1 MDTVPLFIAIV
12 VLLLLSAFF
21 TAAETAYS
29 RANKIRLKSME
40 AEGKKHGKPVRA
52 FAEEKFERLKMAI
65 LIGDAV
71 ADLVAACLATAAFE
85 RLIGGA
91 GGVAVAAVL
100 SVVAVLLLGEVTPRC
115 IASAHPERTCFRIWP
130 VLRVFYWIFTPLRL
144 LFDGYAKLLSKAFK
158 TEKEDAVTEE
168 ELRSI
173 VDEAE
178 EDGTLKE
185 DESELVRSALEFDDL
200 KVEDI
205 LVPRVD
211 VVAVREDSPM
221 EEILSVFRE
230 NRYSRLPVYREK
242 IDDVVGLIH
251 ERDFYDAYLKGEKT
265 IAHAVQNIVFTT
277 EYARISTL
285 LKQLQREKIH
295 MAAVLDEYGGLVG
308 IVTLEDIL
316 EELVGELWD
325 EHDKEEVLFGKIAD
339 GEYWVDGKC
348 DLGEFFALY
357 GLEEEDADSDSNTVG
372 GWVTEQYGGIP
383 PVGEIVR
390 YKFLEIKV
398 VKAARQKVLK
408 VLSRRVEAP
417 DGEEEAE
424 RSE

>member
-1 MDTVPLFIAIV
+1 MTQLYIENIAVIERASIDFQGGFN
-12 VLLLLSAFF
+12 VLTGETGAGKSILIDSLHAVLGERTSRDLIRTGARSAFVSATF
-21 TAAETAYS
+21 SDVEENVLEA
-29 RANKIRLKSME
+29 IREL
-40 AEGKKHGKPVRA
+40 
-52 FAEEKFERLKMAI
+52 
-65 LIGDAV
+65 
-71 ADLVAACLATAAFE
+71 
-85 RLIGGA
+85 
-91 GGVAVAAVL
+91 
-100 SVVAVLLLGEVTPRC
+100 
-115 IASAHPERTCFRIWP
+115 
-130 VLRVFYWIFTPLRL
+130 
-144 LFDGYAKLLSKAFK
+144 GYA
-158 TEKEDAVTEE
+158 
-168 ELRSI
+168 
-173 VDEAE
+173 AE

-316 EELVGELWD
+316 EELVGEIWD

>member
-185 DESELVRSALEFDDL
+185 DESELVQIGR
-200 KVEDI
+200 
-205 LVPRVD
+205 
-211 VVAVREDSPM
+211 
-221 EEILSVFRE
+221 
-230 NRYSRLPVYREK
+230 
-242 IDDVVGLIH
+242 
-251 ERDFYDAYLKGEKT
+251 
-265 IAHAVQNIVFTT
+265 AHV
-277 EYARISTL
+277 
-285 LKQLQREKIH
+285 
-295 MAAVLDEYGGLVG
+295 
-308 IVTLEDIL
+308 
-316 EELVGELWD
+316 
-325 EHDKEEVLFGKIAD
+325 
-339 GEYWVDGKC
+339 
-348 DLGEFFALY
+348 
-357 GLEEEDADSDSNTVG
+357 
-372 GWVTEQYGGIP
+372 
-383 PVGEIVR
+383 
-390 YKFLEIKV
+390 
-398 VKAARQKVLK
+398 
-408 VLSRRVEAP
+408 
-417 DGEEEAE
+417 
-424 RSE
+424 